1 MKKVINLKPHKSKIY
16 RHAKNIVELLHS
28 KGEKAF
34 IVGGSVRDTLLG
46 IEPKEYDITTS
57 ATPDEVCSYFQNT
70 VEVGASFGVIIVL
83 IDGLKFEV
91 ATFRKEE
98 NYSDGRHPDKVQ
110 YSGEESEDVTRR
122 DFTINGMLYDPIS
135 EQVIDYVDGLSDI
148 EKKVV
153 KTIGDPYN
161 RFKEDKLRM
170 MRAIRFSSR
179 LDYEIDKATKNALK
193 QLAKEIVQVSSERI
207 RDELISII
215 TQKNPGKGLSMLS
228 DYGLLKH
235 ILPDV
240 EIMKGVAQPP
250 QFHPEGDV
258 FVHTCLVLDK
268 MFKNCS
274 GQVGAEL
281 ALASLLHDVGKPPT
295 YTVADRIRFNGHDR
309 IGASMS
315 KKICRKLKLSNKQI
329 ERIAS
334 LIREHLKFKDVFQM
348 RDSTFKRFVA
358 MDFFD
363 DHMALHLADCQASHG
378 MMGAY
383 EFTKNKLSEFSEEQI
398 KPIPLIKG
406 SDLIML
412 GFKPGPIFSEILNS
426 VEEMQLEGNLTEKN
440 QAIDFVKANFSL
452 TE

>member
-1 MKKVINLKPHKSKIY
+1 MKKIISFKPHKSKIY
-16 RHAKNIVELLHS
+16 KHAKNIVELLRS
-28 KGEKAF
+28 KGKKAF
-34 IVGGSVRDTLLG
+34 IVGGSVRDGLLG

-83 IDGLKFEV
+83 IDGIKFEI

-110 YSGEESEDVTRR
+110 YSREESEDVTRR
-122 DFTINGMLYDPIS
+122 DFTINGMLYDPIE
-135 EQVIDYVDGLSDI
+135 EQVIDYVEGLSDL

-153 KTIGDPYN
+153 KTIGDPYS
-161 RFKEDKLRM
+161 RFNEDKLRM
-170 MRAIRFSSR
+170 MRAVRFSSR
-179 LDYEIDKATKNALK
+179 LGYKIDKPTQNALK
-193 QLAKEIVQVSSERI
+193 QLTDQIVQVSAERI
-207 RDELISII
+207 RDELVSII
-215 TQKNPGKGLSMLS
+215 TQENPGKGLSMLS

-240 EIMKGVAQPP
+240 EIMKGVQQPP

-268 MFKNCS
+268 MFNNSIGKVS
-274 GQVGAEL
+274 AEL
-281 ALASLLHDVGKPPT
+281 ALAGLLHDVGKPPT

-309 IGASMS
+309 VGASMS
-315 KKICRKLKLSNKQI
+315 KGICRKLKLSNKQI
-329 ERIAS
+329 ERIVS
-334 LIREHLKFKDVFQM
+334 LVREHLKFKDVFNM
-348 RDSTFKRFVA
+348 KNSTFKRFVA
-358 MDFFD
+358 MDYFD

-383 EFTKNKLSEFSEEQI
+383 EFVKNKLSELTTEEI
-398 KPIPLIKG
+398 KPVLLIKG
-406 SDLIML
+406 SDLIEL
-412 GFKPGPIFSEILNS
+412 GYKPGPIFSEILNS

-440 QAIDFVKANFSL
+440 QALDYVREKFPL
-452 TE
+452 E